1 MRHCIRVPYWG
12 LGQRLA
18 LLAAIMVGA
27 AVPAAAQATAITE
40 FPLTVNP
47 GSDPLGITPGPD
59 GNLWFTDG
67 GTTKAIG
74 RITPSGTITEF
85 TQGFTSAAKPVDI
98 TNGQDGNLWFTDTGS
113 PPNAIG
119 KVTPSGT
126 ITEFVAGVAPG
137 FNSGSAPSNIT
148 VGPDGS
154 LWFLDGG
161 SPKAIGRIT
170 PAGNI
175 SEFTGPLTATSQ
187 PEQLTAGP
195 DGNMWFTDKGNI
207 KAVGRVTPA
216 GVITEFTGTLDQMN
230 SMPTSITAG
239 PDGNL
244 WFTDPGLG
252 ALWKATPGG
261 TLTKFTAG
269 LQATPSPDAT
279 TAGPDGNVWFEDNLS
294 GGRAVGRIKPDG
306 TINEFKSG
314 LATGVEDDITVG
326 IDGNIWVEQSTPGA
340 VSRITPAG
348 AITSFNSGLL
358 PGAGSDGDH
367 LTTGPDGNLWFNDR
381 GAKAIAKVS
390 LQLLPTASTGA
401 ASAVTSSS
409 ATASGTVNP
418 QAAATTV
425 TFQYGTTPGLGLT
438 ASAGTLPASGA
449 ASPVSAGLTGL
460 PAGTLIYYR
469 AVATN
474 PSGTAN
480 GAIQTFTTS
489 GAPPPGST
497 ITVGNQQI
505 KLTTP
510 SACVSK
516 AGRLRASLSSTTIPR
531 SRGAKL
537 RFLSAA
543 FYLDKG
549 VRHIRHHT
557 KRLGNGKK
565 KTVTV
570 VVYLP
575 NRTVHRLPATVRL
588 SVAGLRSGTHSLKV
602 VLTYSKRVTKR
613 GRSRTVKVRKTLK
626 VRFAVC

>member
-1 MRHCIRVPYWG
+1 MFAKLKSLIEGAYARFMPTFW
-12 LGQRLA
+12 LA
-18 LLAAIMVGA
+18 MKPQYQWAFGIAIVVTLWLLTGVFRFGGHAADS
-27 AVPAAAQATAITE
+27 AAAQAKTA
-40 FPLTVNP
+40 
-47 GSDPLGITPGPD
+47 
-59 GNLWFTDG
+59 
-67 GTTKAIG
+67 TTI
-74 RITPSGTITEF
+74 PSVRV
-85 TQGFTSAAKPVDI
+85 AA
-98 TNGQDGNLWFTDTGS
+98 
-113 PPNAIG
+113 
-119 KVTPSGT
+119 
-126 ITEFVAGVAPG
+126 
-137 FNSGSAPSNIT
+137 
-148 VGPDGS
+148 
-154 LWFLDGG
+154 
-161 SPKAIGRIT
+161 
-170 PAGNI
+170 
-175 SEFTGPLTATSQ
+175 LTAVLRNATIVVQ
-187 PEQLTAGP
+187 GRTQALHAVDVRAEVEGVVKALH
-195 DGNMWFTDKGNI
+195 FEKGDRVKKDEVLCEI
-207 KAVGRVTPA
+207 K
-216 GVITEFTGTLDQMN
+216 L
-230 SMPTSITAG
+230 
-239 PDGNL
+239 
-244 WFTDPGLG
+244 
-252 ALWKATPGG
+252 
-261 TLTKFTAG
+261 
-269 LQATPSPDAT
+269 
-279 TAGPDGNVWFEDNLS
+279 
-294 GGRAVGRIKPDG
+294 
-306 TINEFKSG
+306 
-314 LATGVEDDITVG
+314 
-326 IDGNIWVEQSTPGA
+326 
-340 VSRITPAG
+340 
-348 AITSFNSGLL
+348 
-358 PGAGSDGDH
+358 
-367 LTTGPDGNLWFNDR
+367 NDR